1 MSPGP
6 GGGVASGV
14 LEEGLYEVGTLAQV
28 HHVTEAEG
36 ETPAQAL
43 LMGHRRL
50 KKVAVAGEDPLQFLC
65 QNLRDDD
72 YDREDDVVKATAMEV
87 VATIKDLLRQ
97 NPLHKEQLQSFAQ
110 NQDLHD
116 PSRLADLGATL
127 SSGEERELQAVLEET
142 SVPERLNRTLL
153 LLKKELE
160 MSKLQADISKRVEEK
175 ISDNQRRYFLM
186 EQLKSIKKELGMEKD
201 DKSALLER
209 FQEKFEPLREHT
221 PEAVVQVV
229 DEELQKL
236 AGLEPSSSEF
246 NVTRNYLD
254 WLTSL
259 PWGKCSEEILDIAR
273 ARGVLN
279 EDHFGMEDV
288 KSRILEFIAVA
299 KLVGHTQ
306 GKILCLS
313 GPPGVGKTSI
323 ARSIAR
329 ALNREY
335 FRFSV
340 GGLHD
345 VAEIKGHRRTYVGAM
360 PGKLVQC
367 LKKTGASNPLV
378 LIDEID
384 KLGRGTT
391 GDPASALLEL
401 LDPEQNG
408 AFLDHYLDVP
418 LDLSRVLFVCTANVV
433 EHIPGPLLD
442 RMEVIQLSGYTAS
455 EKQAIARSYLEPEAR
470 ERTGVQEEAARVSSE
485 ALRALI
491 ESYCRESGVR
501 NLQKHLDKVY
511 RKLALQLV
519 QTGGEGG
526 EGSREAPQGDKRR
539 PKGKGGKK
547 KSKTDG
553 AGAGQPVG
561 AIVVGEGD
569 LADYVGQPVF
579 SSERIWDQPPPG
591 VVMGLAWTS
600 MGGSTLYVESGVVGP
615 SEKGK
620 GGLRTTG
627 QLGDVMQESAVIA
640 HSFARGFFRDR
651 APPDGFDPAFFED
664 SLLHVHVPA
673 GATPKDGP
681 SAGCTIVTALL
692 SLASKRPVREN
703 LAMTGEVTL
712 TGRVL
717 PVGGIKEKVIAA
729 RRSGVTTLVLP
740 EGNRADFSEVA
751 DEAKEGLEVH
761 FAETYDQVFSAAFCG
776 GEAHEQAAAS

>member
-1 MSPGP
+1 
-6 GGGVASGV
+6 
-14 LEEGLYEVGTLAQV
+14 
-28 HHVTEAEG
+28 
-36 ETPAQAL
+36 
-43 LMGHRRL
+43 
-50 KKVAVAGEDPLQFLC
+50 
-65 QNLRDDD
+65 
-72 YDREDDVVKATAMEV
+72 
-87 VATIKDLLRQ
+87 
-97 NPLHKEQLQSFAQ
+97 
-110 NQDLHD
+110 
-116 PSRLADLGATL
+116 
-127 SSGEERELQAVLEET
+127 VLEET

-153 LLKKELE
+153 LLKKEVE

-221 PEAVVQVV
+221 PEAVVRVV

-384 KLGRGTT
+384 KLGRGTS

-442 RMEVIQLSGYTAS
+442 RMEVIQLSGYTAT

-470 ERTGVQEEAARVSSE
+470 ERTGVQEEAARVS
-485 ALRALI
+485 R
-491 ESYCRESGVR
+491 
-501 NLQKHLDKVY
+501 
-511 RKLALQLV
+511 
-519 QTGGEGG
+519 
-526 EGSREAPQGDKRR
+526 
-539 PKGKGGKK
+539 
-547 KSKTDG
+547 
-553 AGAGQPVG
+553 
-561 AIVVGEGD
+561 
-569 LADYVGQPVF
+569 
-579 SSERIWDQPPPG
+579 SS
-591 VVMGLAWTS
+591 
-600 MGGSTLYVESGVVGP
+600 
-615 SEKGK
+615 
-620 GGLRTTG
+620 
-627 QLGDVMQESAVIA
+627 
-640 HSFARGFFRDR
+640 
-651 APPDGFDPAFFED
+651 PA
-664 SLLHVHVPA
+664 S
-673 GATPKDGP
+673 
-681 SAGCTIVTALL
+681 SQALL
-692 SLASKRPVREN
+692 NS
-703 LAMTGEVTL
+703 T
-712 TGRVL
+712 
-717 PVGGIKEKVIAA
+717 
-729 RRSGVTTLVLP
+729 
-740 EGNRADFSEVA
+740 
-751 DEAKEGLEVH
+751 
-761 FAETYDQVFSAAFCG
+761 
-776 GEAHEQAAAS
+776 